1 MFQWLKSVFAPQPLS
16 EEEYQ
21 QERDKVLAAAPIP
34 LFWLFGKTGSGKTS
48 IVRYLTGA
56 EAAEIGNGFQPK
68 TATSRTYDFPA
79 AEQPVLRFLDT
90 RGVAEGT
97 YDPREDV
104 RQFHESAHVMI
115 VTVRLADSAL
125 ESVIG
130 PLREFRKSQPQRP
143 VLLALTCLHD
153 LYPGRQHPDPD
164 PFVERNDDDRILP
177 DVRRAIAHHQSRFA
191 GLVDRVV
198 PIDLTRPED
207 GFLEAEF
214 GGARLKQ
221 TLLELLPAAFRQ
233 TFLNLTRSL
242 DAPQDLTGRRAMPYV
257 VAYSTLAATAAA
269 VPTPWVD
276 IPVVVAIQSHLV
288 YVLHRL
294 YGLDI
299 DGAVLRRLAAA
310 GSARMVTALIVREAL
325 KFIPVVGVAANAAS
339 AYAYT
344 YGLGVACCWY
354 FDQVRAGRAPTE
366 DEIRKVWKEQLSIAA
381 RSWKLGRSSSF
392 VSGPESG
399 TSAETTLKKD
409 EQPLTDNPRQSPDG
423 ESLSPEAHP
432 LPPEAHPQSPEAHPQ
447 PPEAHR

>member
-1 MFQWLKSVFAPQPLS
+1 MFHWLKSVFAPQPLS
-16 EEEYQ
+16 EDEYQ
-21 QERDKVLAAAPIP
+21 QQRSKVLAAAPIP

-56 EAAEIGNGFQPK
+56 ETAEIGNGFQPK
-68 TATSRTYDFPA
+68 TATSRTYDFPST
-79 AEQPVLRFLDT
+79 EQPVLRFLDT

-104 RQFHESAHVMI
+104 RQFHETAHVMV

-130 PLREFRKSQPQRP
+130 PLREFRKTQPLRP

-164 PFVERNDDDRILP
+164 PFVAGNDSDRILP
-177 DVRRAIAHHQSRFA
+177 DVRRAVAQQESRFA

-207 GFLEAEF
+207 GFLDAEF

-221 TLLELLPAAFRQ
+221 TLLDLLPAAFRQ
-233 TFLNLTRSL
+233 TFLNLTRSM
-242 DAPQDLTGRRAMPYV
+242 DAPLDLTERRAMPYV

-276 IPVVVAIQSHLV
+276 IPVVVAIQTHLV
-288 YVLHRL
+288 YLLHRL
-294 YGLDI
+294 YGLEI

-310 GSARMVTALIVREAL
+310 GSARMATALIVREAL

-354 FDQVRAGRAPTE
+354 FTQVRAGCAPTD

-381 RSWKLGRSSSF
+381 RSWKTGRSS
-392 VSGPESG
+392 G
-399 TSAETTLKKD
+399 TSLIPEGRKSAGTASNDDDRMRTG
-409 EQPLTDNPRQSPDG
+409 NPHRSPDE
-423 ESLSPEAHP
+423 ESQGASP
-432 LPPEAHPQSPEAHPQ
+432 
-447 PPEAHR
+447 